1 MMLVD
6 TNVLMYASGAEHPNK
21 ALATAFLRRVA
32 TGDVSATLDAEVLQE
47 VIHRY
52 RALRRWE
59 EGRKVYSLART
70 LFPDVLAITGSV
82 VDGARTLV
90 DQMDGLTARDAIHAS
105 VVSVYNLE
113 GICTF
118 DCDFDRIPGCKRI
131 QP

>member
-90 DQMDGLTARDAIHAS
+90 DQIDGLTARDAIHAS

>member
-47 VIHRY
+47 IIQRY
-52 RALRRWE
+52 SALRRWE